1 MSVHPSPV
9 DSNFYSKVDHKIEL
23 MQGAQKSAVSPS
35 VLPNEI
41 FRSLGRVVWRDIGV
55 MAASVRIGTACLGY
69 NFLVTVFAM
78 LGPYLPDYKR
88 NDIGRG

>member
-1 MSVHPSPV
+1 ME
-9 DSNFYSKVDHKIEL
+9 SNFYAKVDHKIEL

-35 VLPNEI
+35 MIPNEI

-55 MAASVRIGTACLGY
+55 MAASVRVGTAFLSY
-69 NFLVTVFAM
+69 NFLTTVFAT